1 MQVREGGD
9 FKCQLKKFI
18 IPLNNNVLE
27 RAK

>member
-9 FKCQLKKFI
+9 LKGQLKKFI
-18 IPLNNNVLE
+18 IPLNNNVLV